1 MDLQLKDKKVLLTGA
16 TRGIGYGAA
25 RRFAEAGA
33 KIWIHGS
40 RKDNCEIAQQRLLEE
55 FPKSSIAI
63 SPCDF
68 DDSQAVID
76 WIAHLPAMDILV
88 NNLGVYQSED
98 FFSMSDEWWFKH
110 YEINV
115 MSGVRLSRKMLPQ
128 MLENNWGRILFI
140 SSECSRLVPQ
150 DLIAYSAS
158 KAALEAISRGLAK
171 TTRNSGVTVNS
182 LQPGSTLTEGAVA
195 FLENQAAQTGNTAE
209 QVANDFFV
217 SQRPASTLQRFAH
230 VDEVAT
236 TIVYYCSPLA
246 AATNGSTIAVDG
258 GSTLGG

>member
-1 MDLQLKDKKVLLTGA
+1 
-16 TRGIGYGAA
+16 
-25 RRFAEAGA
+25 
-33 KIWIHGS
+33 
-40 RKDNCEIAQQRLLEE
+40 
-55 FPKSSIAI
+55 
-63 SPCDF
+63 
-68 DDSQAVID
+68 
-76 WIAHLPAMDILV
+76 MDILV

-195 FLENQAAQTGNTAE
+195 FLENQAAQTGNTSE